1 MPARDRYHD
10 QVKNALI
17 KEGWTITDDPLHVK
31 WGTKDMYV
39 DLGAEFL
46 IAAEKNKYKIAVEV
60 KSFVG
65 QSEMQD
71 LEQAIGQF
79 TVYHEVLSR
88 VEPDRE
94 LFVAVNEEVYI
105 NLFEEPIGKILVES
119 RRIRLIVFDVHS
131 ETIRQWIPQNPIAS

>member
-10 QVKNALI
+10 QFKNALT
-17 KEGWTITDDPLHVK
+17 KEGWTITHDPLHVK

-46 IAAEKNKYKIAVEV
+46 IAAEKDTCKIAVEV
-60 KSFVG
+60 KSFVSD
-65 QSEMQD
+65 SEMRD

-88 VEPDRE
+88 VEPDRA

-105 NLFEEPIGKILVES
+105 NLFEEPIGKVLVES
-119 RRIRLIVFDVHS
+119 QRIRLIVFDLHS
-131 ETIRQWIPQNPIAS
+131 ETIRQWIPRNPIER